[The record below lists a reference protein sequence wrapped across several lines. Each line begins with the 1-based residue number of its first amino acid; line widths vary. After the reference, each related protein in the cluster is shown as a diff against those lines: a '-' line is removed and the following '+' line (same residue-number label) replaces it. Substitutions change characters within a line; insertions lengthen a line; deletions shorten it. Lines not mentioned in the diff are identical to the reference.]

1 MKNATTER
9 IPIVAVL
16 LERLKEMMRDES
28 LDEETTR
35 MVERLVL
42 LRVSTKHIN
51 PWMRPLEMKRME
63 IVSWR
68 G

>member
-16 LERLKEMMRDES
+16 CEKLKEMMRDES

-35 MVERLVL
+35 MDERLVL

-51 PWMRPLEMKRME
+51 L
-63 IVSWR
+63 
-68 G
+68 